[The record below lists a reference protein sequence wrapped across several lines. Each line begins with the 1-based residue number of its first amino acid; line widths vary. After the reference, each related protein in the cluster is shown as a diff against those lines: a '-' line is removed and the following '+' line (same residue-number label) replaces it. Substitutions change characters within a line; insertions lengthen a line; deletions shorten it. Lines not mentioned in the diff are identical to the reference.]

1 MTPSPHTDPHHFI
14 SPSTWNSGRDKK
26 TTKPNQRTDSTEYP
40 EQIIQLDIFFTL
52 STKLR
57 VNQENP

>member
-1 MTPSPHTDPHHFI
+1 MHLELWKRKKI
-14 SPSTWNSGRDKK
+14 S
-26 TTKPNQRTDSTEYP
+26 TKPNQRTHSTEYP
-40 EQIIQLDIFFTL
+40 EQIIQLDIFLNL